1 MNALLLFNFFFKE
14 GPLKALSAATK
25 SIVLPVELMGRLR
38 LPPWRS
44 QCFTITCRVGATEGP
59 ALCQC
64 SSAGE
69 ISVLAVQTITASLAL
84 LSVRVSPSSQ
94 EGLSVK
100 PGAELG
106 GEMLRAASLRGIS
119 AG

>member
-1 MNALLLFNFFFKE
+1 MNVLLLFKNFFKK
-14 GPLKALSAATK
+14 GPLKALSAVTK
-25 SIVLPVELMGRLR
+25 SMVLPVELMGRLR
-38 LPPWRS
+38 LPLWHS

-64 SSAGE
+64 GSAGE
-69 ISVLAVQTITASLAL
+69 ISVLAVQMITVSLAL
-84 LSVRVSPSSQ
+84 LPVRVSPSSQ

-100 PGAELG
+100 PGAELE
-106 GEMLRAASLRGIS
+106 GERLRAASLRGIS